1 MWTMMFISCMLIPAI
16 FAVIGLFFS
25 KRAPKNL
32 NMLFGDRTDRSMKN
46 RDTWEFAH
54 KYFGRIVGIC
64 GAIMLPVAFL
74 VMLLC
79 IGKSEDAVTIVGAVT
94 MTVELIVLVICIIL
108 TERALKREFDDNGN
122 RIN

>member
-1 MWTMMFISCMLIPAI
+1 MWTMMLISCTLIPAM

-25 KRAPKNL
+25 KRAPKNI
-32 NMLFGDRTDRSMKN
+32 NMLFGYRTDRSMKN

-54 KYFGRIVGIC
+54 KYFGRIVGLC
-64 GAIMLPVAFL
+64 GAIMLPIAFL

-79 IGKSEDAVTIVGAVT
+79 IGKGEDTTAIVGTAT
-94 MTVELIVLVICIIL
+94 MTVELIALVLCIVP

-122 RIN
+122 RRN

>member
-1 MWTMMFISCMLIPAI
+1 MMLISCTLIPAM

-25 KRAPKNL
+25 KRAPKNI
-32 NMLFGDRTDRSMKN
+32 NMLFGYRTDRSMKN

-54 KYFGRIVGIC
+54 KYFGRIVGLC
-64 GAIMLPVAFL
+64 GAIMLPIAFL

-79 IGKSEDAVTIVGAVT
+79 IGKGEDTAAIVGTAT
-94 MTVELIVLVICIIL
+94 MTVELIALVICIVP

-122 RIN
+122 RRI